1 MKQYRS
7 ILQVA
12 PNLQG
17 RTITGTAIV
26 FDSWSNKLFDPIVG
40 VFQEKIERGA
50 LTQET
55 LDNSD
60 IVATMGHDKNYV
72 MARSKYGKGNLQLIL
87 TDEGL
92 NFRFDCPETVKGE
105 ELLQHIKRG
114 EMDSCSFAFTN
125 PEDGERWYKEDGM
138 LRRSVTKIDKIY
150 DVSIVFYPAY
160 EETSVSAR
168 SVELAKQAL
177 EKNNDSYMNDENEK
191 IEIRETEE
199 TPQAAPEATE
209 IQNEQEVKPIEE
221 NATEEP
227 ETAQNETVEETV
239 EKNNPETEQKSEETP
254 VNQEIE
260 KPETRE
266 ININEKNKQTH
277 NVMKKHT
284 LLQQQIR
291 EAIENGT
298 NKVEFRSAVD
308 IVSVNKNQGTD
319 TMVGLHD
326 DVVEEEIKDFLQPLY
341 AESVFSKLGLRMYS
355 GLPMGDIR
363 VPAMTGGT
371 AEWEYENADAEFT
384 SNEFSS
390 VILKPKRITAY
401 IDISKMLI
409 AQDTLNVES
418 MIRRDLYNALMSK
431 VQKTFLGSAAG
442 TAYKPAGI
450 FYNVTPENI
459 TSYAELCEMEAN
471 VADSNLGGAKKYL
484 MDNHAYAVLRSMP
497 KSVLT
502 NQLTL
507 TNGNVDGTEIITSSD
522 VATNNYAYGAWDS
535 IVFGSWG
542 DVDLI
547 IDPYTQARKGAV
559 RLVIN
564 AYFDW
569 AKTRESEGVMA
580 YGTITEP
587 ELIDSSNG

>member
-7 ILQVA
+7 LLQVA

-26 FDSWSNKLFDPIVG
+26 FDSWSNNLYDPMVG

-72 MARSKYGKGNLQLIL
+72 MARRKFGHGNLELML
-87 TDEGL
+87 TERGL
-92 NFRFDCPETVKGE
+92 DFKFDCPETVKGE

-114 EMDSCSFAFTN
+114 EIDSCSFAFTN
-125 PEDGERWYKEDGM
+125 PDDGERWYKEGDM
-138 LRRSVTKIDKIY
+138 LKREVTKIDRIY
-150 DVSIVFYPAY
+150 DVSMVFYPAY

-191 IEIRETEE
+191 IENREVEE
-199 TPQAAPEATE
+199 TPQELHVETE
-209 IQNEQEVKPIEE
+209 TQIEQEVNPIEE

-227 ETAQNETVEETV
+227 EALENETTEETPQV
-239 EKNNPETEQKSEETP
+239 NNLETEQKSEEI
-254 VNQEIE
+254 QEIE
-260 KPETRE
+260 NPETRE
-266 ININEKNKQTH
+266 ININDKNKQTH

-298 NKVEFRSAVD
+298 NKVELRAAQD
-308 IVSVNKNQGTD
+308 IVGVNTTQGSD
-319 TMVGLHD
+319 TIVGLHD
-326 DVVEEEIKDFLQPLY
+326 DVVETEIKDFLEPLY
-341 AESVFSKLGLRMYS
+341 AESVFSKLGVRMYS

-363 VPAMTGGT
+363 VPAMAGGT

-384 SNEFSS
+384 SNDFSS

-409 AQDTLNVES
+409 AQDTLNVQS
-418 MIRRDLYNALMSK
+418 MIIRDLYNALMSK

-450 FYNVTPENI
+450 FYGVTTQDI
-459 TSYAELCEMEAN
+459 TSYAELCEMEAG
-471 VADSNLGGAKKYL
+471 VADSNIGGEKKYL
-484 MDNHAYAVLRSMP
+484 MSNHAKAALRCMA

-502 NQLTL
+502 NELAL
-507 TNGNVDGTEIITSSD
+507 TNGNVDGTQVIANSD
-522 VATNNYAYGAWDS
+522 VADNNYVYGAFDS

-569 AKTRESEGVMA
+569 TKTREDEGVLA
-580 YGTITEP
+580 YGEIKEP
-587 ELIDSSNG
+587 SLIDSSNG

>member
-1 MKQYRS
+1 MKQQRS
-7 ILQVA
+7 LLQAA

-26 FDSWSNKLFDPIVG
+26 FDSWSNTLYDPRVG
-40 VFQEKIERGA
+40 FFQEKIERSA

-60 IVATMGHDKNYV
+60 IVASMGHDKNYI
-72 MARSKYGKGNLQLIL
+72 MARRKYGHGNLELKL
-87 TDEGL
+87 TERGL
-92 NFRFDCPETVKGE
+92 DFKFDCPETVKGE

-125 PEDGERWYKEDGM
+125 PDDGERWYKEGDM
-138 LRRSVTKIDKIY
+138 LKREVTKINKIY
-150 DVSIVFYPAY
+150 DVAIVFYPCY
-160 EETSVSAR
+160 EETTVSAR
-168 SVELAKQAL
+168 SLELAKQAL

-191 IEIRETEE
+191 IENREVEE
-199 TPQAAPEATE
+199 TPQELHVETE
-209 IQNEQEVKPIEE
+209 TQIEQEANPIEE

-227 ETAQNETVEETV
+227 EALENEITEETPEV
-239 EKNNPETEQKSEETP
+239 NNPETEQKSEDK
-254 VNQEIE
+254 QEIE
-260 KPETRE
+260 NPETRE
-266 ININEKNKQTH
+266 ININDKNKQTH

-298 NKVEFRSAVD
+298 NKVELRAAQD
-308 IVSVNKNQGTD
+308 IVGVNKNQGTD
-319 TMVGLHD
+319 TIVGLHD
-326 DVVEEEIKDFLQPLY
+326 DVVETEIKDFLEPLY
-341 AESVFSKLGLRMYS
+341 AESVFSKLGVRMYS

-363 VPAMTGGT
+363 VPAMAGGT

-409 AQDTLNVES
+409 AQDTLNVQS
-418 MIRRDLYNALMSK
+418 MIIRDLYNALMSK

-450 FYNVTPENI
+450 FYGVTTQDI
-459 TSYAELCEMEAN
+459 TSYAELCEMEAG
-471 VADSNLGGAKKYL
+471 VADSNIGGEKKYL
-484 MDNHAYAVLRSMP
+484 MSNHAKAALRCMA

-502 NQLTL
+502 NELAL
-507 TNGNVDGTEIITSSD
+507 TNGNVDGTQVIANSD
-522 VATNNYAYGAWDS
+522 VADNNYVYGAFDS

-569 AKTRESEGVMA
+569 TKTREDEGVLA
-580 YGTITEP
+580 YGEIKEP
-587 ELIDSSNG
+587 SLIDSSNG

>member
-7 ILQVA
+7 LLQVA
-12 PNLQG
+12 PKLQG

-26 FDSWSNKLFDPIVG
+26 FDSWSKTLYDPMVG
-40 VFQEKIERGA
+40 AFQEKIERSA

-72 MARSKYGKGNLQLIL
+72 MARRKFGHGNLEL
-87 TDEGL
+87 TLTKRGL
-92 NFRFDCPETVKGE
+92 DFKFDCPETVKGE

-114 EMDSCSFAFTN
+114 EIDSCSFAFTN
-125 PEDGERWYKEDGM
+125 PDDGERWYKEGDM
-138 LRRSVTKIDKIY
+138 LKREVTKIDRIY
-150 DVSIVFYPAY
+150 DVSMVFYPAY

-168 SVELAKQAL
+168 SIELAKQAL

-191 IEIRETEE
+191 IENREVEE
-199 TPQAAPEATE
+199 TPQELHVETE
-209 IQNEQEVKPIEE
+209 TQIEQEANPIEE

-227 ETAQNETVEETV
+227 ETVQNESETEE
-239 EKNNPETEQKSEETP
+239 ENNLETEQKSEDK
-254 VNQEIE
+254 QENENPE
-260 KPETRE
+260 KRE
-266 ININEKNKQTH
+266 ININDKIKQTH

-291 EAIENGT
+291 EAIENGS
-298 NKVEFRSAVD
+298 NKVELRAAAQD
-308 IVSVNKNQGTD
+308 IVGVNATQGQEAII
-319 TMVGLHD
+319 GLHD
-326 DVVEEEIKDFLQPLY
+326 DVVETETKDFLEPLY
-341 AESVFSKLGLRMYS
+341 AESVFGKLGVRMYS

-363 VPAMTGGT
+363 VPAMAGGT

-384 SNEFSS
+384 SNDFSS

-409 AQDTLNVES
+409 AQDTLNVDS
-418 MIRRDLYNALMSK
+418 MIRRDLYNALMAK
-431 VQKTFLGSAAG
+431 VQKTFLGSEKG

-450 FYNVTPENI
+450 FYGVTATDI
-459 TSYAELCEMEAN
+459 TSYKDLCDMEAD
-471 VADSNLGGAKKYL
+471 VADSNIGGEKKYL
-484 MDNHAYAVLRSMP
+484 MSNHAKAALRNMA

-502 NQLTL
+502 NELVL
-507 TNGNVDGTEIITSSD
+507 NNGTVDGTEIVASSD
-522 VATNNYAYGAWDS
+522 VAETNYAYGAFDS

-542 DVDLI
+542 DVDLV
-547 IDPYTQARKGAV
+547 IDPYTQARKGCI

-569 AKTRESEGVMA
+569 AKTREKENVLA
-580 YGTITEP
+580 YGSIE
-587 ELIDSSNG
+587 EAEDSLIDSSNP

>member
-7 ILQVA
+7 LLQVA

-26 FDSWSNKLFDPIVG
+26 FDSWSNNLYDPMVG

-50 LTQET
+50 LTQQT

-72 MARSKYGKGNLQLIL
+72 MARRKFGHGNLELML
-87 TDEGL
+87 TERGL
-92 NFRFDCPETVKGE
+92 DFKFDCPETVKGE

-114 EMDSCSFAFTN
+114 EIDSCSFAFTN
-125 PEDGERWYKEDGM
+125 PDDGERWYKEGDM
-138 LRRSVTKIDKIY
+138 LKREVTKIDRIY
-150 DVSIVFYPAY
+150 DVSMVFYPAY

-177 EKNNDSYMNDENEK
+177 EKNNDSYMNNENEN
-191 IEIRETEE
+191 IEVREEVQASQEVQNDANPQDEQEVNQTEE
-199 TPQAAPEATE
+199 TRS
-209 IQNEQEVKPIEE
+209 
-221 NATEEP
+221 EEP
-227 ETAQNETVEETV
+227 ETVQNEPEAEE
-239 EKNNPETEQKSEETP
+239 ENNPETEQISEDK
-254 VNQEIE
+254 QENENPE
-260 KPETRE
+260 KRE
-266 ININEKNKQTH
+266 ININDKIKQTH

-291 EAIENGT
+291 EAIENGS
-298 NKVEFRSAVD
+298 NKVELRAAQD
-308 IVSVNKNQGTD
+308 IVGVNTTQGTD
-319 TMVGLHD
+319 TIVGLHD
-326 DVVEEEIKDFLQPLY
+326 DVVETETKDFLEPLY
-341 AESVFSKLGLRMYS
+341 AESVFSKLGVRMYS

-363 VPAMTGGT
+363 VPAMAGGT

-409 AQDTLNVES
+409 AQDTLNVQS
-418 MIRRDLYNALMSK
+418 MIIRDLYNALMSK

-450 FYNVTPENI
+450 FYGVTTQDI
-459 TSYAELCEMEAN
+459 TSYAELCEMEAG
-471 VADSNLGGAKKYL
+471 VADSNIGGEKKYL
-484 MDNHAYAVLRSMP
+484 MSNHAKAALRCMA

-502 NQLTL
+502 NELAL
-507 TNGNVDGTEIITSSD
+507 TNGNVDGTQVIANSD
-522 VATNNYAYGAWDS
+522 VADNNYVYGAFDS

-569 AKTRESEGVMA
+569 TKTREDEGVLA
-580 YGTITEP
+580 YGEIKEP
-587 ELIDSSNG
+587 SLIDSSNG

>member
-7 ILQVA
+7 LLQVA

-26 FDSWSNKLFDPIVG
+26 FDSWSNNLYDPMVG

-72 MARSKYGKGNLQLIL
+72 MARRKFGHGNLELML
-87 TDEGL
+87 TERGL
-92 NFRFDCPETVKGE
+92 DFKFDCPETVKGE

-114 EMDSCSFAFTN
+114 EIDSCSFAFTN
-125 PEDGERWYKEDGM
+125 PDDGERWYKEGDM
-138 LRRSVTKIDKIY
+138 LKREVTKIDRIY
-150 DVSIVFYPAY
+150 DVSMVFYPAY

-168 SVELAKQAL
+168 SIELAKQAL

-191 IEIRETEE
+191 IENREVEETSQELHVETE
-199 TPQAAPEATE
+199 TQ
-209 IQNEQEVKPIEE
+209 IEQEANPIEE

-227 ETAQNETVEETV
+227 EALENETTEETP
-239 EKNNPETEQKSEETP
+239 EENNLETEQKSEEI
-254 VNQEIE
+254 QEIE
-260 KPETRE
+260 NPETRE
-266 ININEKNKQTH
+266 ININDKNKQTH

-291 EAIENGT
+291 EAIENGS
-298 NKVEFRSAVD
+298 NKVELRAAQD
-308 IVSVNKNQGTD
+308 IVGVNATQGSD
-319 TMVGLHD
+319 TIVGLHD
-326 DVVEEEIKDFLQPLY
+326 DVVETETKDFLEPLY
-341 AESVFSKLGLRMYS
+341 AESVFGKLGVRMYS

-363 VPAMTGGT
+363 VPAMAGGT

-384 SNEFSS
+384 SNDFSS

-401 IDISKMLI
+401 IDLSKMLI

-450 FYNVTPENI
+450 FYGVTPTNI
-459 TSYAELCEMEAN
+459 TSYKDLCDMEAD
-471 VADSNLGGAKKYL
+471 VADSNIGGEKKYL
-484 MDNHAYAVLRSMP
+484 MSNHAKAALRNMA

-502 NQLTL
+502 NELVL
-507 TNGNVDGTEIITSSD
+507 NNGTVDGTEIVASSD
-522 VATNNYAYGAWDS
+522 VAETKYAYGAFDS

-542 DVDLI
+542 DVDLV
-547 IDPYTQARKGAV
+547 IDPYTQARKGAI

-569 AKTRESEGVMA
+569 AKTRVSENVLA
-580 YGTITEP
+580 YGSIEEADNTEGNDDNP
-587 ELIDSSNG
+587 